1 MRGILLE
8 YVLNSSCS
16 CKSCRCPFLRNEW
29 LPTSLD
35 EGISHTAYSEEFHKN
50 RIKFNYMATH
60 FPICQL
66 DYLYCQCVLSPVI
79 PVERE
84 KCHLVVSC
92 LMSLFCTL
100 GDLNICRW
108 TVVLVL
114 LKAGAC
120 QEKLNKLCLVSSP
133 YYQKT
138 DLWAMD
144 LRFDPG
150 DGSAV

>member
-1 MRGILLE
+1 MSMSLIPHVLARVAGAHFSGMNGCQQVWMRVFLTLHT
-8 YVLNSSCS
+8 
-16 CKSCRCPFLRNEW
+16 LRNFTKTELNLTIW
-29 LPTSLD
+29 L
-35 EGISHTAYSEEFHKN
+35 HTFQSVSWITFTAN
-50 RIKFNYMATH
+50 VC
-60 FPICQL
+60 FPQSFQL
-66 DYLYCQCVLSPVI
+66 
-79 PVERE
+79 RE
-84 KCHLVVSC
+84 KNAIWLSHA
-92 LMSLFCTL
+92 LFCTL

-108 TVVLVL
+108 TVVVVL